1 MKDFKGKNGFI
12 TGAASGMGIGRSFAL
27 ALARRGM
34 NLFLT
39 DIDMEGL
46 KKVKKEAEE
55 EDVKVFISKCDVSVY
70 EDFER
75 AANEFYS
82 KLGEVDL
89 LINNAGIAMDG
100 DMLNIDLNVWKKV
113 IDTNLWSIIHS
124 IKAFL
129 PRMVKRGSGHIASVA
144 SGAGILGSAEPLPY
158 IASKFGVVGLSE
170 TFFARLKNLG
180 INVSVI
186 VPSWIKTNILVIDT
200 DKIQYPPKLLK
211 DFGKEK
217 LDETYTTLMDVIAEG
232 AISPDDAVE
241 KYLKGIEKNQLY
253 VFDADYYLELLEMK
267 GKDPKQYENI
277 LVEGLMNRG
286 NAFREHFHKHGINIE
301 DYM

>member
-12 TGAASGMGIGRSFAL
+12 TGAASGIGRSFAL
-27 ALARRGM
+27 ALAKLGM
-34 NLFLT
+34 NLYIT
-39 DIDMEGL
+39 DINMEGL
-46 KKVKKEAEE
+46 ENVKLDIEKIG
-55 EDVKVFISKCDVSVY
+55 VKVFVSKCDVSKY
-70 EDFER
+70 RDFEK
-75 AANEFYS
+75 AANDFYE
-82 KLGEVDL
+82 KLGDLDL
-89 LINNAGIAMDG
+89 LINNAGISLGFDI
-100 DMLNIDLNVWKKV
+100 LNIDLRVWKRV
-113 IDTNLWSIIHS
+113 MDTNLGSIIHS

-129 PRMVKRGSGHIASVA
+129 PRMVKRGSGYIANVA
-144 SGAGILGSAEPLPY
+144 SGAGILGVAEPIPY

-186 VPSWIKTNILVIDT
+186 VPMWIKTNIIVVDT

-217 LDETYTTLMDVIAEG
+217 LDEAYSTLMDVIAEG

-241 KYLKGIEKNQLY
+241 KYIEGIQKNQLY
-253 VFDADYYLELLEMK
+253 IFDNPYYLEALEMK
-267 GKDPKQYENI
+267 GKDPKQYENMI
-277 LVEGLMNRG
+277 VEGITNRG
-286 NAFREHFHKHGINIE
+286 KTFRDHFLKYGINIA

>member
-1 MKDFKGKNGFI
+1 MKDFKNKNGFI
-12 TGAASGMGIGRSFAL
+12 TGAASGIGRSFAL

-39 DIDMEGL
+39 DINMEGL
-46 KKVKKEAEE
+46 EKVKKEAEKE
-55 EDVKVFISKCDVSVY
+55 GVKVFTVRCDVSKY
-70 EDFER
+70 EDFEKT
-75 AANEFYS
+75 ADEFYS
-82 KLGEVDL
+82 KLGDVDL
-89 LINNAGIAMDG
+89 LINNAGIAMGG
-100 DMLNIDLNVWKKV
+100 DMLNIDLEVWKKV

-129 PRMVKRGSGHIASVA
+129 PRMVKRGSGHIANVA
-144 SGAGILGSAEPLPY
+144 SGAGVLGSGEPLPY

-186 VPSWIKTNILVIDT
+186 VPAWIKTNIIVIDT
-200 DKIQYPPKLLK
+200 DKIVYPPKLLK

-217 LDETYTTLMDVIAEG
+217 LDEVYSSVMDVIAEG
-232 AISPDDAVE
+232 ALSHDDAVE
-241 KYLKGIEKNQLY
+241 KYLEGIEKNQLY
-253 VFDADYYLELLEMK
+253 VFDSDYYYDLLTMK
-267 GKDPKQYENI
+267 GTDPQGYENI
-277 LVEGLMNRG
+277 LVEGIANRG
-286 NAFREHFHKHGINIE
+286 KTFREHFHKHGINIE

>member
-12 TGAASGMGIGRSFAL
+12 TGAASAMGIGRSFAL
-27 ALARRGM
+27 ALAKRGM

-46 KKVKKEAEE
+46 EKVKKEVEKE
-55 EDVKVFISKCDVSVY
+55 GVKVFTSKCDVSIY
-70 EDFER
+70 EDFESV
-75 AANEFYS
+75 ANEFNS
-82 KLGEVDL
+82 KLGELDL
-89 LINNAGIAMDG
+89 LINNAGISIGG
-100 DMLNIDLNVWKKV
+100 DILNIDLDAWKKV
-113 IDTNLWSIIHS
+113 IDTNLWSIIYS

-129 PRMVKRGSGHIASVA
+129 PRMVKRGSGHIVNIA
-144 SGAGILGSAEPLPY
+144 SGAGIIGMAEALPY

-170 TFFARLKNLG
+170 SFFTRLKNLG
-180 INVSVI
+180 IKVSVI
-186 VPSWIKTNILVIDT
+186 VPAWVKTNIIVVDT

-217 LDETYTTLMDVIAEG
+217 LDNVYKSVMDAIAEG
-232 AISPDDAVE
+232 AITPDDAVE
-241 KYLKGIEKNQLY
+241 KYLEGIEKDQLY
-253 VFDADYYLELLEMK
+253 VFDTDSYYETLAMK
-267 GKDPKQYENI
+267 GNDPKQYENF

-286 NAFREHFHKHGINIE
+286 KTFRDHFHKHGINIE

>member
-1 MKDFKGKNGFI
+1 MKDFKDKNGFI
-12 TGAASGMGIGRSFAL
+12 TGAASARGIGRSFAL
-27 ALARRGM
+27 ALAKRGM

-39 DIDMEGL
+39 DIDMKGL
-46 KKVKKEAEE
+46 EKVKQEVEKEG
-55 EDVKVFISKCDVSVY
+55 VKVFTCKCDVSNY
-70 EDFER
+70 EDFEK

-82 KLGEVDL
+82 KLGDLDL
-89 LINNAGIAMDG
+89 LINNAGISMDG
-100 DMLNIDLNVWKKV
+100 NMLNIDLEVWKKV
-113 IDTNLWSIIHS
+113 IDTDLWSIIHS

-129 PRMVKRGSGHIASVA
+129 PRMIKRGSGHIANVA
-144 SGAGILGSAEPLPY
+144 SGAGIMGSAEPLPY

-186 VPSWIKTNILVIDT
+186 VPAWVKTNIIVIDT

-217 LDETYTTLMDVIAEG
+217 LDKVYNSLMDVIAEG
-232 AISPDDAVE
+232 AISPDEAVE
-241 KYLKGIEKNQLY
+241 KYIEGIEKDQLY
-253 VFDADYYLELLEMK
+253 IFDTDIYYDLLAMK
-267 GKDPKQYENI
+267 GNDPKQYENR
-277 LVEGLMNRG
+277 LVEGMTNRG
-286 NAFREHFHKHGINIE
+286 KAFRDHFHNHGIKIE

>member
-1 MKDFKGKNGFI
+1 MKDFKGKSGFI
-12 TGAASGMGIGRSFAL
+12 TGAASAMGIGRSFAL
-27 ALARRGM
+27 ALAKRGM

-46 KKVKKEAEE
+46 EKVKKEVGKEG
-55 EDVKVFISKCDVSVY
+55 VKVFTSKCDVSIY

-75 AANEFYS
+75 VANEFYS
-82 KLGEVDL
+82 KLGELDL
-89 LINNAGIAMDG
+89 LINNAGISLGG
-100 DMLNIDLNVWKKV
+100 DILNIDLDVWKKV
-113 IDTNLWSIIHS
+113 IDTDLWSIIHS

-129 PRMVKRGSGHIASVA
+129 PRMVKNGSGHIVNIA
-144 SGAGILGSAEPLPY
+144 SGAFILGMAEPLPY

-170 TFFARLKNLG
+170 SFFTRLKNLG

-186 VPSWIKTNILVIDT
+186 VPAWVKTNILVIDT
-200 DKIQYPPKLLK
+200 DKIKYPPKLLK

-217 LDETYTTLMDVIAEG
+217 LDKAYKTVMDTIAEG
-232 AISPDDAVE
+232 AISADDAVE
-241 KYLKGIEKNQLY
+241 KYLEGIEKDQLY
-253 VFDADYYLELLEMK
+253 VFDTDFYYEILAMK
-267 GKDPKQYENI
+267 GNDPKQYENF

-286 NAFREHFHKHGINIE
+286 KAFRDHFHKLGISIE

>member
-1 MKDFKGKNGFI
+1 MKDFKNKNGFI
-12 TGAASGMGIGRSFAL
+12 TGAASGIGRSFAL

-39 DIDMEGL
+39 DINMEGL
-46 KKVKKEAEE
+46 EKVKKEAEKE
-55 EDVKVFISKCDVSVY
+55 GVKVFTGRCDVSKY
-70 EDFER
+70 EDFEKT
-75 AANEFYS
+75 ADEFYS
-82 KLGEVDL
+82 KLGDVDL
-89 LINNAGIAMDG
+89 LINNAGIAMGG
-100 DMLNIDLNVWKKV
+100 DMLNIDLEVWKKV

-129 PRMVKRGSGHIASVA
+129 PRMVKRGSGHIANVA
-144 SGAGILGSAEPLPY
+144 SGAGVLGSGEPLPY

-186 VPSWIKTNILVIDT
+186 VPAWIKTNILVIDT
-200 DKIQYPPKLLK
+200 DKIVYPPKLLK

-217 LDETYTTLMDVIAEG
+217 LDEVYSSVMDVIAEG
-232 AISPDDAVE
+232 ALSPEDAVE
-241 KYLKGIEKNQLY
+241 KYLEGIEKNQLY
-253 VFDADYYLELLEMK
+253 VFDSDYYYDLLTMK
-267 GKDPKQYENI
+267 GTDPQGYENI
-277 LVEGLMNRG
+277 LVEGIVNRG
-286 NAFREHFHKHGINIE
+286 KTFREHFHKHGINIE

>member
-1 MKDFKGKNGFI
+1 MKDFKDKNGFI
-12 TGAASGMGIGRSFAL
+12 TGAASGIGRSFAL

-34 NLFLT
+34 NLHIT
-39 DIDMEGL
+39 DINIDGL
-46 KKVKKEAEE
+46 EKVKSEVKKRG
-55 EDVKVFISKCDVSVY
+55 VKVFASKCDVSKY
-70 EDFER
+70 EDFEK
-75 AANEFYS
+75 AANEFYE
-82 KLGEVDL
+82 KMGEVDL
-89 LINNAGIAMDG
+89 LINNAGISMG
-100 DMLNIDLNVWKKV
+100 VDMLNIDLEVWRKV
-113 IDTNLWSIIHS
+113 METNLWSIIHS

-129 PRMVKRGSGHIASVA
+129 PRMVKRGSGHIVNMA
-144 SGAGILGSAEPLPY
+144 SGAGVLGIAEPLPY

-180 INVSVI
+180 INVSVL
-186 VPSWIKTNILVIDT
+186 VPAWVKTNILKIDT
-200 DKIQYPPKLLK
+200 DKIVYPPKLLK

-241 KYLKGIEKNQLY
+241 KYLEGIEKNQLY